1 VTRRFPRLRFA
12 FLEGGVSWAC
22 GLLAA
27 LISHWEKRNKESIQ
41 ELNPANLDR
50 EGLKAFFNQYASEK
64 MNAKFAEF
72 DEMMMI
78 KGMGKAAPDEV
89 DDFAAA
95 RIERKS
101 DIRDLFVPKFFF
113 GCESDDPTVTY
124 AFSPANPFGAKLG
137 AILSSDISHFDVPD
151 MTEVLEE
158 AWELVEEK
166 GMSEEDFHAFSFGN
180 AVRLW
185 ASLNPDF
192 FKGTVV
198 EKQARQL
205 MENETRSERS
215 AAAS

>member
-1 VTRRFPRLRFA
+1 
-12 FLEGGVSWAC
+12 
-22 GLLAA
+22 
-27 LISHWEKRNKESIQ
+27 
-41 ELNPANLDR
+41 
-50 EGLKAFFNQYASEK
+50 

-78 KGMGKAAPDEV
+78 KGMGKAAPDEI

-180 AVRLW
+180 PVRLW

-192 FKGTVV
+192 FKDTVV
-198 EKQARQL
+198 EKQARQFIESE
-205 MENETRSERS
+205 MRSEES

>member
-1 VTRRFPRLRFA
+1 
-12 FLEGGVSWAC
+12 
-22 GLLAA
+22 
-27 LISHWEKRNKESIQ
+27 LISHWEKRGKESIQ
-41 ELNPANLDR
+41 ELNPVNLDR
-50 EGLKAFFNQYASEK
+50 EGLAAFFKQYADEK
-64 MNAKFAEF
+64 MNAKFTEF
-72 DEMMMI
+72 DEMMM
-78 KGMGKAAPDEV
+78 KRGMGKAAPDEL

-166 GMSEEDFHAFSFGN
+166 GMCEEDFHAFTFGN

-192 FKGTVV
+192 FKGTAV
-198 EKQARQL
+198 EKQARL
-205 MENETRSERS
+205 FIASEKRPERS
-215 AAAS
+215 DAAS